1 MCITDF
7 DRRGVEFCDEA
18 SFFRDAKG
26 IRAVGAASKTW
37 QPKHRDGGGGQK
49 PQNLRLLAQGFK
61 RDGSPGEDES
71 GVIGRDSL
79 FG

>member
-26 IRAVGAASKTW
+26 
-37 QPKHRDGGGGQK
+37 K
-49 PQNLRLLAQGFK
+49 PGYER
-61 RDGSPGEDES
+61 
-71 GVIGRDSL
+71 
-79 FG
+79 